1 MKMRKELAHN
11 DLIQESIGQLSQRFK
26 PEVKLI
32 KVCLLL
38 PSGLTVQRCIDSLIE
53 KEYLRRVEGTKDRY
67 AYIA

>member
-38 PSGLTVQRCIDSLIE
+38 PPWVSDHAALHRLAD
-53 KEYLRRVEGTKDRY
+53 
-67 AYIA
+67 